1 MINLPLLLAFIAA
14 ASILTV
20 TPGVDTA
27 MVLRS
32 AALDGPRSGVAAAI
46 GIVIGCFIWG
56 ASVSLG
62 LGSLLQ
68 ASELAYTVVKC
79 AGAAYL
85 IWFGARMLWKPR
97 QSLTDDIN
105 AGQPAGAISALRR
118 GFLTNILNPKIG
130 VFYVTFLPQFVPRG
144 ASIAGYSF
152 FLASIHVALTLV
164 WYAILIAAMVP
175 LGRFLRIPLVVKTM
189 DRVAGGVFV
198 AFGIKLVTSTANR

>member
-27 MVLRS
+27 MVLRC
-32 AALDGPRSGVAAAI
+32 AAVGGPRFGGAAAI
-46 GIVIGCFIWG
+46 GIVLGCFIWG

-62 LGSLLQ
+62 LGTLLQ

-85 IWFGARMLWKPR
+85 IWLGTRMLWKPR
-97 QSLTDDIN
+97 QSLMVDRDAVHSFDT
-105 AGQPAGAISALRR
+105 ASALRR

-130 VFYVTFLPQFVPRG
+130 MFYVTFLPQFIPHG
-144 ASIAGYSF
+144 AGVAGYSF

-164 WYAILIAAMVP
+164 WYAVLIAAMVP
-175 LGRFLRIPLVVKTM
+175 LGRFLRMPLVVKTM

-198 AFGIKLVTSTANR
+198 AFGIKLVTSTASR